1 MNYRSILIAC
11 LATLGL
17 AVASWGQ
24 ADDKIAFISDREGH
38 GDVWIMN
45 ADGSDLVNL
54 TQGQYCALTGMFS
67 LEATSC

>member
-1 MNYRSILIAC
+1 MNYRFILIAC

-24 ADDKIAFISDREGH
+24 ADGKIAFISDREGLA
-38 GDVWIMN
+38 DVWIMN

-54 TQGQYCALTGMFS
+54 TQGSAWALR
-67 LEATSC
+67 